1 MINQVGSNSSIR
13 AFSDFSQPKNGYVI
27 VPEQQNEN
35 DAVQIN
41 DKKPHKINGKA
52 VAGSAILLGFLTLGL
67 TKGVMPKSFTKLLDK
82 WKIALEKKVSPD
94 KNTKNIY
101 NYLLDKLNL
110 LRDRFEL
117 QYSRHKRAN

>member
-41 DKKPHKINGKA
+41 DKKHPKINGKA
-52 VAGSAILLGFLTLGL
+52 VAGSAIVLGFLTLGL
-67 TKGVMPKSFTKLLDK
+67 TKGVMPKSF
-82 WKIALEKKVSPD
+82 
-94 KNTKNIY
+94 
-101 NYLLDKLNL
+101 
-110 LRDRFEL
+110 
-117 QYSRHKRAN
+117 